1 MEPTKREKIERG
13 MNRWVSFYRAN
24 PHRFAIDYFGMKW
37 LAPFQQQLLD
47 EICENTYSMVI
58 ASRGMGKS
66 MIVAA
71 AICVKCVLYPGL
83 IVTVAAGVRSQSTN
97 LLGKIADKFMP
108 DSPNLRN
115 EIAICKVTPSE
126 AFIRFKNGSV
136 VRVVTARD
144 SARSER
150 TNWMIA
156 DEFVQIKKDTL
167 DSVLRKFKAGERT
180 PPFFANPK
188 YKNYPKERNCETYIS
203 SAYFK
208 WHYSW
213 AKFQSY
219 FKSMVKGAPYFVCGF
234 PYQLPVSAGYY
245 PLAQIQE
252 EMQEEDFNAI
262 KFEMEMNSRF
272 WGESEKSF
280 FSYVDIN
287 SARKLTQPIYPRPL
301 YQALGDPKMKYPAKE
316 PNEIRL
322 LSADIATAG
331 GAKND
336 ATAISLLQLL
346 PTLSGQYIRNLVY
359 METIEGGHGQDQAIR
374 IRQLYDDLDAD
385 FVVIDSNGVGVAI
398 YDQLVQDLY
407 DEERGT
413 VYRAWSCV
421 NDESMAMRSRNP
433 NAPRIIYS
441 IKASQS
447 KNSEM
452 AVALR
457 DCLRRDKLRLLI
469 NETDGSEL
477 LEKSKAYRNLS
488 PEDQVV
494 YQHPYYQT
502 TAFANE
508 TINLEYEM
516 SGQNN
521 IRIYEV
527 AGMRKDRYSSVSYA
541 NYIASEL
548 ERDLRRRSTDE
559 FKYAPRCVSTVE
571 F

>member
-1 MEPTKREKIERG
+1 
-13 MNRWVSFYRAN
+13 
-24 PHRFAIDYFGMKW
+24 
-37 LAPFQQQLLD
+37 
-47 EICENTYSMVI
+47 
-58 ASRGMGKS
+58 
-66 MIVAA
+66 
-71 AICVKCVLYPGL
+71 
-83 IVTVAAGVRSQSTN
+83 
-97 LLGKIADKFMP
+97 
-108 DSPNLRN
+108 
-115 EIAICKVTPSE
+115 
-126 AFIRFKNGSV
+126 
-136 VRVVTARD
+136 
-144 SARSER
+144 
-150 TNWMIA
+150 
-156 DEFVQIKKDTL
+156 
-167 DSVLRKFKAGERT
+167 
-180 PPFFANPK
+180 
-188 YKNYPKERNCETYIS
+188 
-203 SAYFK
+203 
-208 WHYSW
+208 
-213 AKFQSY
+213 
-219 FKSMVKGAPYFVCGF
+219 
-234 PYQLPVSAGYY
+234 
-245 PLAQIQE
+245 
-252 EMQEEDFNAI
+252 
-262 KFEMEMNSRF
+262 MNSRF

-301 YQALGDPKMKYPAKE
+301 YQALGDPKMKYPTKE
-316 PNEIRL
+316 PKEIRL

-346 PTLSGQYIRNLVY
+346 PTLSGQDIRNLVY
-359 METIEGGHGQDQAIR
+359 METIEGGHGQDQAVR

-385 FVVIDSNGVGVAI
+385 YVVIDTNGVGVAI
-398 YDQLVQDLY
+398 YEQLVQDLY

-413 VYRAWSCV
+413 VYRAWSCI

-433 NAPRIIYS
+433 NAPRVIYS

-447 KNSEM
+447 KN
-452 AVALR
+452 
-457 DCLRRDKLRLLI
+457 
-469 NETDGSEL
+469 
-477 LEKSKAYRNLS
+477 LS
-488 PEDQVV
+488 PEDQVT

-521 IRIYEV
+521 ISIYEV